1 MGFIK
6 IAAQVLAG
14 VAVLTLTSAL
24 LIYAAVRRRK
34 CRMRVILPLAGGL
47 CLCAVYF
54 ALFFAPYKIA
64 QPENAAYEIR
74 CWNGENYRQV
84 VQGDDVQK
92 LKKLLESIE
101 FRRLFLDGGRQLP
114 ERIGASVTASDCIE
128 IYVWD
133 GGYLPEKQTFL
144 GTRTDWF
151 TFLISMPENSVYIPR
166 TESFMYAN
174 KSIVTE
180 ASAQTAE
187 KLVRWIIE
195 YTETHENME

>member
-74 CWNGENYRQV
+74 HSSGGDYRQV
-84 VQGDDVQK
+84 IQGDDAQG
-92 LKKLLESIE
+92 LKELLESIE
-101 FRRLFLDGGRQLP
+101 FRRLYLDGGRQLP

-133 GGYLPEKQTFL
+133 GEYLPEKQTFL
-144 GTRTDWF
+144 GTKTEWF
-151 TFLISMPENSVYIPR
+151 TFLISMPENSVYIPW

-174 KSIVTE
+174 KSVVTE
-180 ASAQTAE
+180 DSAQTAE
-187 KLVRWIIE
+187 EIVRWVLG
-195 YTETHENME
+195 YTKSHSIK